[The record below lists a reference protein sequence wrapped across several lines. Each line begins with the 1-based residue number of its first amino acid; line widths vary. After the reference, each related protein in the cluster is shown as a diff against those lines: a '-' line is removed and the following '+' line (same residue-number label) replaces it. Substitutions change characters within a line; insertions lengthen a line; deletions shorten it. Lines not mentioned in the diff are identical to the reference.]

1 MVVLLQDGGHVSV
14 WKVRFWMRG
23 CVLVLRVC
31 FFMEDHAGNGGSV
44 SVLRVCLW
52 MGVSVSVW
60 RVNFFIKDY
69 AGDTRI
75 DSVWRF
81 RLGK

>member
-1 MVVLLQDGGHVSV
+1 
-14 WKVRFWMRG
+14 
-23 CVLVLRVC
+23 
-31 FFMEDHAGNGGSV
+31 MEDYAGNGGSV

-75 DSVWRF
+75 DSVSEVLSW
-81 RLGK
+81 